1 MASAFDDHKDEIAN
15 FEDDLVDTCYDIID
29 ASYDSSN
36 AYFVTQPD
44 VLDGEYAAPAD
55 YVETVRQSNPT
66 PQPSD
71 YDNEHFNHANFRD
84 DISNLAQVELPVFLD
99 GGADPSQFDVV
110 VERLGRAVKHL
121 EDSTGYTGLM
131 ELTDLISN
139 WEGEAAYNFQR
150 SVIPSYSVA
159 IVHQVVFVDELA
171 AVALCLK
178 ETVQRARGDGLG
190 LAQDLYGKINGAQGV
205 DIPLDTI
212 LWAAGSIVAGLALI
226 PTLTGLG
233 LVAGAA
239 TWAGFSLDKASSA
252 IGHVQ
257 KLSGGAEGD
266 RAIKGETAYEFIPS
280 CIEQIKNILDAGISE
295 VDAVMSALKSDL
307 SGEGADLLCIDKPK
321 IIDAADS
328 VAGDPDNE
336 TFAVVDT
343 DFAVESVANLR
354 YAGVVTLPTM
364 AYYFDKAYG
373 EVVNLGDPFA
383 AGIGSSPVV
392 SGNRSALAAAIETLA
407 EVFMNT
413 RDYLYGAGVAMKNV
427 ADTYFAEDAEH
438 EEMMNKFNAQL
449 EEYQEGA
456 TFPTYAPQAPSPNTD
471 R

>member
-44 VLDGEYAAPAD
+44 VLEGEYAAPAD

-99 GGADPSQFDVV
+99 GGADPSQFDVA
-110 VERLGRAVKHL
+110 VERLVRAAKHL
-121 EDSTGYTGLM
+121 EDSTGYTGLT
-131 ELTDLISN
+131 ELIAMIEG

-150 SVIPSYSVA
+150 SVLPNYSVA
-159 IVHQVVFVDELA
+159 IVHQLVFVDELI
-171 AVALCLK
+171 AVAHCLK
-178 ETVQRARGDGLG
+178 EAVERTRGDGLG
-190 LAQDLYGKINGAQGV
+190 LAQDLHGKIVGDGGEV
-205 DIPLDTI
+205 PLDTV
-212 LWAAGSIVAGLALI
+212 LWVAGTIA
-226 PTLTGLG
+226 TGLATMVTTG
-233 LVAGAA
+233 GAGAVAAVA
-239 TWAGFSLDKASSA
+239 TWAGFSLNTASSA
-252 IGHVQ
+252 VGHVQ

-266 RAIKGETAYEFIPS
+266 RALKGETAYEFIPS

-307 SGEGADLLCIDKPK
+307 SGDGADLLCIDKPK
-321 IIDAADS
+321 IIDAAES
-328 VAGDPDNE
+328 VQGNPDNE
-336 TFAVVDT
+336 SFAVLDT

-373 EVVNLGDPFA
+373 EVVNLSDPFA
-383 AGIGSSPVV
+383 AGIGSSPVI
-392 SGNRSALAAAIETLA
+392 SGNRSALAAAIDTLA

-456 TFPTYAPQAPSPNTD
+456 TFPTYAPQSHSPSTD

>member
-1 MASAFDDHKDEIAN
+1 MASGFEEHKDEIAN
-15 FEDDLVDTCYDIID
+15 FEDDFVDTCYDIID

-44 VLDGEYAAPAD
+44 VLEGEYAAPAD
-55 YVETVRQSNPT
+55 YVESVRQSNPT

-99 GGADPSQFDVV
+99 GGADPGQFDVV
-110 VERLGRAVKHL
+110 VERLVRAAKHL
-121 EDSTGYTGLM
+121 QDSTGYTGLT
-131 ELTDLISN
+131 ELITMIEG

-150 SVIPSYSVA
+150 SVLPNYSVA
-159 IVHQVVFVDELA
+159 IVHQLVFVDELI
-171 AVALCLK
+171 AVALCMK
-178 ETVQRARGDGLG
+178 ETIERTRGDALG
-190 LAQDLYGKINGAQGV
+190 LAQDLYSKINGDGEGV
-205 DIPLDTI
+205 PLDTV
-212 LWAAGSIVAGLALI
+212 LWVAGSILAGLAMLS
-226 PTLTGLG
+226 TTAGVGLA
-233 LVAGAA
+233 AGVG
-239 TWAGFSLDKASSA
+239 TWAGFAADKASSA

-257 KLSGGAEGD
+257 KLSGGEEGD
-266 RAIKGETAYEFIPS
+266 RAIKGETAYDFIPS

-295 VDAVMSALKSDL
+295 ADTVMSALKSDL

-328 VAGDPDNE
+328 VAGNPDNE
-336 TFAVVDT
+336 TFALLDA

-373 EVVNLGDPFA
+373 EVANLSDPFA

-392 SGNRSALAAAIETLA
+392 SGSQNQLAAAIDTLA
-407 EVFMNT
+407 ETFKNT
-413 RDYLYGAGVAMKNV
+413 RDYLYQAGVAMKDV
-427 ADTYFAEDAEH
+427 ADTYFEEDAEH
-438 EEMMNKFNAQL
+438 EEMMNKFGAQL
-449 EEYQEGA
+449 EEYQAGA
-456 TFPTYAPQAPSPNTD
+456 TFPAYAPQAPSPNTD
-471 R
+471 L